1 LNLSI
6 LPADGSGTLQ
16 AVSPAGHFH
25 PHGWSADGE
34 LVAVRSN
41 TSGTDH
47 DIVRWSLAKPDVIQP
62 VVETPASE
70 GFRGAMISPDGRWLA
85 YASDQ
90 TGQQEIWVRPYPGP
104 GAAVRISPNGGVE
117 PVWARSGRELYYLEG
132 TRLMAVAVT
141 AGDRFNFSPATLLFD
156 NDYLLS
162 SQPPSYDVA
171 PDGRFLMIK
180 PIGGDTEVAPSQIV
194 VIQNWLEELKRL
206 VPTK

>member
-1 LNLSI
+1 M
-6 LPADGSGTLQ
+6 
-16 AVSPAGHFH
+16 
-25 PHGWSADGE
+25 
-34 LVAVRSN
+34 
-41 TSGTDH
+41 
-47 DIVRWSLAKPDVIQP
+47 RWSLAKIDALQP
-62 VVETPASE
+62 VVETPATE
-70 GFRGAMISPDGRWLA
+70 GGNGTTLSPDGRWLA

-162 SQPPSYDVA
+162 SLSPSYDVA
-171 PDGRFLMIK
+171 RDGRFLVLK
-180 PIGGDTEVAPSQIV
+180 PIRSDRAVAPSRVV
-194 VIQNWLEELKRL
+194 VIQNWREELKRL
-206 VPTK
+206 VPVN